1 MPWHSDCC
9 SFRFS
14 WSVSFFS
21 VSVSLYY
28 RINKVETFRA
38 ARNVYNL
45 HVDKMSSDLLPINYP
60 LYFVWQQSRLSQ
72 GITMEI
78 STGGSNR
85 RHILSHCL
93 LIGQCSDMVQISD
106 IPLFI
111 FHNNKHQHVALFNLG
126 YFKET
131 PTVKLCLPIKANE
144 SHLFFLLNS
153 EIRLQVFCSPL
164 FVESCGYWQYSV

>member
-1 MPWHSDCC
+1 MPWHS
-9 SFRFS
+9 SLFS
-14 WSVSFFS
+14 QSVSFFS
-21 VSVSLYY
+21 VS
-28 RINKVETFRA
+28 INKQNMDIQRGERGEK
-38 ARNVYNL
+38 YNL

-93 LIGQCSDMVQISD
+93 LIGQCSDLVQISD

-131 PTVKLCLPIKANE
+131 PTVKLCLPIWAKE

-153 EIRLQVFCSPL
+153 EIRLQVFTALCWEL
-164 FVESCGYWQYSV
+164 RVLAIFRIN

>member
-1 MPWHSDCC
+1 MPWHS
-9 SFRFS
+9 SLFS
-14 WSVSFFS
+14 QSVSFFS
-21 VSVSLYY
+21 VS
-28 RINKVETFRA
+28 INKQNMDIQRGERGEK
-38 ARNVYNL
+38 YNL

-93 LIGQCSDMVQISD
+93 LIGQCSDLVQISD
-106 IPLFI
+106 FPLF
-111 FHNNKHQHVALFNLG
+111 
-126 YFKET
+126 YFPQQQT
-131 PTVKLCLPIKANE
+131 PTCRTFQFWTFQRNANCKTLLANQSE
-144 SHLFFLLNS
+144 WKPSVFFLLNS